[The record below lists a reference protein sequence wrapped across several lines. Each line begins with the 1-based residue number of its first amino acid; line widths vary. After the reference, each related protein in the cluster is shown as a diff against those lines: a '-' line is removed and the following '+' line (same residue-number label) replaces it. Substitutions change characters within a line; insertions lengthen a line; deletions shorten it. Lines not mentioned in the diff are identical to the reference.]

1 MADYGNRFARFG
13 AALANWPR
21 GRYSDPSEGAE
32 AKFDVLKWLFGAIGF
47 QTALVLCVVVALG
60 R

>member
-1 MADYGNRFARFG
+1 MATK
-13 AALANWPR
+13 R
-21 GRYSDPSEGAE
+21 GGAE

-47 QTALVLCVVVALG
+47 QTAIILGPVVALG